1 LRRRLMKKLILIC
14 IILALLIVG
23 VTMAEPGI
31 PKVNEVQGLTTS
43 TTVIAAGNFNAASSV
58 DTVISR
64 VVPVTGIPGPE
75 WEEFALGGTI
85 YQTVYSEDTQ
95 NAEVGF
101 ISYDK
106 DLDVSTANKVSG
118 QYNVQAVKQI
128 TYLGVDASS
137 VVTNDYLLLDG
148 AGMAGAAAERVIC
161 PFACGMYPA
170 FCNRIET
177 GSNMNLKVANLN
189 TQIGD
194 RFIMKSADPGVAVFN
209 NVAVSSYASDLPSKG
224 SVSAYIKGSIK
235 EGGRMSDALG
245 APVSVSQGNKNSIDE
260 LYETVTFSDST
271 AISGD
276 ISTFAKTMT
285 YNSVLDTSGDPCIV
299 RVVIRPDFE

>member
-1 LRRRLMKKLILIC
+1 MKKLILIC

-148 AGMAGAAAERVIC
+148 AGMAGSAAERVIC

-177 GSNMNLKVANLN
+177 GSTMNLKVANLN

-245 APVSVSQGNKNSIDE
+245 APVSVSQGNKNAIDE